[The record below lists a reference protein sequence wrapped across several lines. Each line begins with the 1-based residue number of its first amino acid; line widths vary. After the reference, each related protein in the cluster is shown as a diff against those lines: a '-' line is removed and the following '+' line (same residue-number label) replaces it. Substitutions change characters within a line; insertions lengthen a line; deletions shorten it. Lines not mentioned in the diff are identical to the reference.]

1 MIKIL
6 QVLRLIQASMMRKE
20 GIFTRMSQDA
30 TGRHMIVKPGS
41 TTDVMTRSG
50 TVYTLQEG
58 SLSEWSIRTHQEKS
72 HREEIAL
79 VEILSMPRQNLE
91 HQTPYSKIYRCI

>member
-1 MIKIL
+1 
-6 QVLRLIQASMMRKE
+6 
-20 GIFTRMSQDA
+20 
-30 TGRHMIVKPGS
+30 MIVKPGS

-72 HREEIAL
+72 HRVETAL
-79 VEILSMPRQNLE
+79 VQILSMPRQNLE